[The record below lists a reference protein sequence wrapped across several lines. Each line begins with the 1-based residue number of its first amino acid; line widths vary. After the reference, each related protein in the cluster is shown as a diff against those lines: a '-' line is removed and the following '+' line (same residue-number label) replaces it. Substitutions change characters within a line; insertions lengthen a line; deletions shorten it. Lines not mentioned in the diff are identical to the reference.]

1 MMSRAARPESV
12 TFPDRMIWSATVRTI
27 ETGMANPIPGAAPPP
42 CSLSVAARVGMPMI
56 SLSRFTRA
64 PPLLPGLMAAEV
76 CTMSAS
82 VAPVPPPERPSL
94 TVRPTAETM
103 PWVTLLERP
112 SGEPIART
120 ICPTS
125 TSSVSP
131 NSAARSPRGR
141 RPA

>member
-1 MMSRAARPESV
+1 
-12 TFPDRMIWSATVRTI
+12 
-27 ETGMANPIPGAAPPP
+27 
-42 CSLSVAARVGMPMI
+42 
-56 SLSRFTRA
+56 
-64 PPLLPGLMAAEV
+64 
-76 CTMSAS
+76 MSAS

-125 TSSVSP
+125 TSSVS
-131 NSAARSPRGR
+131 AELRGPQPPGDGVQLDDGQVLLR
-141 RPA
+141 VGRDQATP